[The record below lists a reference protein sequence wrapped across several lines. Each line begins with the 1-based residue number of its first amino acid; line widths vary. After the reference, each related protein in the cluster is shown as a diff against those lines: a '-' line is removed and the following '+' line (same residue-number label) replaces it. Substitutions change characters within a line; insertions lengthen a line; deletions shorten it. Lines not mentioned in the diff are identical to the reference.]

1 MGKLIY
7 FVDDDKM
14 ILNLL
19 EYTFSSRDK
28 YKVMSFRKGEDCIA
42 VLDRNPDLIV
52 LDHSFLVDNSKYS
65 TGIEILEDIREL
77 KSETPVIVLT
87 GEQKEEIRQEYVKR
101 GVKMF
106 IRKDSFFI
114 DSLIET
120 IDKVFQTA

>member
-19 EYTFSSRDK
+19 EYTFSSRDE
-28 YKVMSFRKGEDCIA
+28 YKVVSFRNGEDCLA
-42 VLDRNPDLIV
+42 VLNEKPDLIV
-52 LDHSFLVDNSKYS
+52 LDHSFFVDNSKYS
-65 TGIEILEDIREL
+65 TGLEILADIRDL
-77 KSETPVIVLT
+77 KYEVPVIVLT
-87 GEQKEEIRQEYVKR
+87 GEQKEEIRLEYVKR

-114 DSLIET
+114 DSLIES
-120 IDKVFQTA
+120 IDNVFQLA